1 MTVTQRRAHT
11 ALAQFVQAVRR
22 SPAAVASWRIPGAA
36 FACAALLC
44 GSPALAARYE
54 AIVIDARTGE
64 VLHEQDADAL
74 TPPASLTKMMTLY
87 LTFDALDAGRLT
99 LDQTLPVSE
108 YAQSQSPTKLGLR
121 AGSTIKV
128 ESAILGLVT
137 KSANDAAVV
146 LAEAIGGSESR
157 FAEMMTRKGR
167 ELGMKRTIFRNPNGL
182 PNPEQ
187 VTTARDFAALSQA
200 LLKDH
205 PKYYPYFSRRNFM
218 YGGRSLHNH
227 NRLMSRYEGMDGIK
241 TGYTNASG
249 FNLAASAVRD
259 GHRLI
264 AVVMG
269 GKSAVSRD
277 NRMAVLLDDSFAKLR
292 RGKGRDD
299 DAPVV
304 AQAAPV
310 PAPVQAQDDD
320 DEEEAR
326 PAPRVAKKIVQAAKP
341 APRKAAPRPQ
351 SIAQLAAA
359 ASVPPAR
366 AGEGWMVQVGAFGTK
381 AAGQQALT
389 QVSRK
394 LPRLLSDAKPSVV
407 EFSSKKGKMY
417 RARLTGLDEK
427 AARTVCTQLLK
438 SGQRCVAFAPGDRT

>member
-11 ALAQFVQAVRR
+11 ALAWFAHAVRH
-22 SPAAVASWRIPGAA
+22 AAGSCGFRRAPV
-36 FACAALLC
+36 AALVFVAMLG
-44 GSPALAARYE
+44 GSPAQAAPRYE

-64 VLHEQDADAL
+64 VLHEHDADSP

-99 LDQTLPVSE
+99 LDQALPVSE
-108 YAQSQSPTKLGLR
+108 YAQSQAPTKLGLR

-128 ESAILGLVT
+128 ETAILGLIT

-167 ELGMKRTIFRNPNGL
+167 ELGMKRTVFRNPNGL
-182 PNPEQ
+182 PHPEQ
-187 VTTARDFAALSQA
+187 FSTARDFAVFSQA
-200 LLKDH
+200 LLRDH
-205 PKYYPYFSRRNFM
+205 PKYYPYFSRRNFS
-218 YGGRSLHNH
+218 YGGRSMHNH

-241 TGYTNASG
+241 TGYTRASG
-249 FNLAASAVRD
+249 FNLAASATRD

-292 RGKGRDD
+292 RGKGQDA

-304 AQAAPV
+304 AQAAP
-310 PAPVQAQDDD
+310 ARANAG
-320 DEEEAR
+320 DE
-326 PAPRVAKKIVQAAKP
+326 APRASRKVIPGPKKVEPK
-341 APRKAAPRPQ
+341 PQ
-351 SIAQLAAA
+351 SIGQLAAV
-359 ASVPPAR
+359 SPPPAR
-366 AGEGWMVQVGAFGTK
+366 SGGAWTIQVGAFGTK
-381 AAGQQALT
+381 AAGQKALAQA
-389 QVSRK
+389 SKK
-394 LPRLLSDAKPSVV
+394 LPRLLGDSKQLIV
-407 EFSSKKGKMY
+407 EVAGKNGKIY
-417 RARLTGLDEK
+417 RARMTGLDEK
-427 AARTVCTQLLK
+427 SARTACTELQK
-438 SGQRCVAFAPGDRT
+438 SGQRCVALAPSPADKT